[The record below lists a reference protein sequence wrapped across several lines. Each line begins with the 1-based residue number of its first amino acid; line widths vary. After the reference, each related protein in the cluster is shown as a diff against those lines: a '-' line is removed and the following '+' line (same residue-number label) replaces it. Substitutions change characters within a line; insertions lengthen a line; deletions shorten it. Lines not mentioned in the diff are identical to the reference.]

1 MHILYILKSFAQL
14 AGTERVMADKIN
26 YLANHGFCVSLI
38 TYEQGNHSL
47 AFPLNK
53 SVDHIDLDTRFF
65 TLSKYP
71 IYTRFVHYII
81 LKHTFR
87 KKLQTIIEK
96 KNPNII
102 ITTTY
107 SLKISKDILKVKK
120 NAKVIIESHVSHDSV
135 IRHYDYSKGSI
146 LRYLAMLYD
155 YNNIRSIKQFDYFV
169 ALTQKD
175 ANQWRK
181 HLTNVIV
188 IPNPV
193 TKYPDVLTKNKQTKY
208 RIIAVGRLNHQKGF
222 DKLIDAFSLI
232 SEKYPLWHID
242 IFGQGELYEVL
253 CSQIEKYSLKDR
265 IIIRQ
270 PTPNIYEEYLNSDFY
285 VLSSNFE
292 GFGLVIIE
300 AMACGLPVVSF
311 DCPYGPDE
319 IITNNKDGILVP
331 KQNTALLAHSMERLI
346 ENENERNTM
355 ATEARLTAK
364 KYIIENI
371 MQQWKRLFFNTF
383 K

>member
-1 MHILYILKSFAQL
+1 MHIIYILKSFAQI

-26 YLANHGFCVSLI
+26 YLANHGFSVSLI
-38 TYEQGNHSL
+38 TYEQGDHSL

-53 SVDHIDLDTRFF
+53 SVVHIDLNTRFF
-65 TLSKYP
+65 TLSKLP
-71 IYTRFVHYII
+71 IYSRLIHFII

-87 KKLQTIIEK
+87 KKLQTFIEK
-96 KNPNII
+96 DNPDII

-107 SLKISKDILKVKK
+107 SLKIAKDILKVKK

-135 IRHYDYSKGSI
+135 IRHYDYKKGSI

-155 YNNIRSIKQFDYFV
+155 YNNIRYIKQFDYLV
-169 ALTQKD
+169 ALTKKD
-175 ANQWRK
+175 ASQWRK

-188 IPNPV
+188 ISNPV
-193 TKYPDVLTKNKQTKY
+193 TRYPDILTKNKKTKF

-331 KQNTALLAHSMERLI
+331 KQNIVLLAHSMERLI
-346 ENENERNTM
+346 ENENERNIM

-371 MQQWKRLFFNTF
+371 MQQWERLFFNM
-383 K
+383 